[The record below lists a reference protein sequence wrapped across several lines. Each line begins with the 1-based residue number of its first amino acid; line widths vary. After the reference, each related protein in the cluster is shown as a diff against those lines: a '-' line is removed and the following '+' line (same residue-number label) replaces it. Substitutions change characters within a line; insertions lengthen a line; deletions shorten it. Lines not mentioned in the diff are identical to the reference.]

1 MAERTTVGNL
11 RDMARRII
19 AEGEAQGVK
28 ASNEA
33 WELYGQP
40 DVQYADLRSKA
51 TSVIS
56 QESGRKRW
64 ERQAS

>member
-40 DVQYADLRSKA
+40 DVQYDDLRSKA

-56 QESGRKRW
+56 QESERKRW
-64 ERQAS
+64 ERRAS

>member
-1 MAERTTVGNL
+1 
-11 RDMARRII
+11 MARRII

-56 QESGRKRW
+56 QESERKRW
-64 ERQAS
+64 ERRAS